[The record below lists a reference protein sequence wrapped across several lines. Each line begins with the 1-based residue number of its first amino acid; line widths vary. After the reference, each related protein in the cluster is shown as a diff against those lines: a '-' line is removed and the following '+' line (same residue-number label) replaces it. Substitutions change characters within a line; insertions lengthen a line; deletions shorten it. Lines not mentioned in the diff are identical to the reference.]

1 MAERKTRNAS
11 GTDSLE
17 QKNRQLEEVIK
28 NNIFRN
34 FRIIKIPRKMLG
46 FESN

>member
-17 QKNRQLEEVIK
+17 QKNRQLEEVTK
-28 NNIFRN
+28 NI
-34 FRIIKIPRKMLG
+34 
-46 FESN
+46 